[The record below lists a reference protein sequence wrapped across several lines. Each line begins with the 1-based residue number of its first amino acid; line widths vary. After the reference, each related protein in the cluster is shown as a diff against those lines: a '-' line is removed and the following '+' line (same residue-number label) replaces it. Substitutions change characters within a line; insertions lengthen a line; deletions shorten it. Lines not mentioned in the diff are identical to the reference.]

1 MGVSDGILVIN
12 KPLGIT
18 SHDVVAKVRKTLGI
32 RKVGHAGT
40 LDPEASGVLVLGVNR
55 GTRLMQYFV
64 GDNKRYEAKIR
75 LGVATISDDAAG
87 EVISVTPNSLTVE
100 QITVELN
107 NFVGSIMQRPSSV
120 SAIKVNGTRAHD
132 LVRAGVELVL
142 PERPVTV
149 HQIELTGINGVT
161 YSEKPITEISVK
173 VHCSSGT
180 YVRALA
186 RDLGAAL
193 KVGGSVL
200 SLKRTQA
207 GVFNLADAIELADL
221 TIDAKLLS
229 PGDVAKRIMNVQVIN
244 SAHILDLAH
253 GRSILLPTPDTNPLA
268 LLDEAGNLIS
278 IGELSNGI
286 FQPVNVFVTP
296 VELLD
301 V

>member
-1 MGVSDGILVIN
+1 MGARDGILVIN

-18 SHDVVAKVRKTLGI
+18 SHDVVTKVRKALGI
-32 RKVGHAGT
+32 KKVGHAGT

-64 GDNKRYEAKIR
+64 GDNKRYEATIR
-75 LGVATISDDAAG
+75 LGVATISDDAVG
-87 EVISVTPNSLTVE
+87 EVISVTPNSLKAE
-100 QITVELN
+100 QITAELKN
-107 NFVGSIMQRPSSV
+107 LTGLIMQRPSSV

-132 LVRAGVELVL
+132 LVRAGVDLVL

-149 HQIELTGINGVT
+149 HQIELTGINDAT

-193 KVGGSVL
+193 QVGGSVL
-200 SLKRTQA
+200 SLIRTQA
-207 GVFNLADAIELADL
+207 GVFNLADAIELSDL
-221 TIDAKLLS
+221 TIEAKLLS
-229 PGDVAKRIMNVQVIN
+229 PGEVATRIMNSRVIN
-244 SAHILDLAH
+244 SVHIIDLAH
-253 GRSILLPTPDTNPLA
+253 GRSILLPPPDTNPLA

-278 IGELSNGI
+278 IGEMSNGI

-296 VELLD
+296 AELLD

>member
-1 MGVSDGILVIN
+1 MGVRDGILVIN

-75 LGVATISDDAAG
+75 LGVSTISDDAAG
-87 EVISVTPNSLTVE
+87 EVISVTSNSLTVE

-193 KVGGSVL
+193 KVGGSVF

-207 GVFNLADAIELADL
+207 GAFNLADAIELADL

-229 PGDVAKRIMNVQVIN
+229 PGDVAKRIMNSQVIN
-244 SAHILDLAH
+244 SDHILDLAH

>member
-1 MGVSDGILVIN
+1 MGVRDGILVIN

-100 QITVELN
+100 QITVELD

-200 SLKRTQA
+200 SLKRTRA

-229 PGDVAKRIMNVQVIN
+229 PGDVAKRIMNSQVIN
-244 SAHILDLAH
+244 SDHILDLAH

>member
-1 MGVSDGILVIN
+1 MGVRDGILVIN

-87 EVISVTPNSLTVE
+87 EVISVTSNSLTVE

-193 KVGGSVL
+193 KVGGSVF

-229 PGDVAKRIMNVQVIN
+229 PGDVAKRIMNSQVIN
-244 SAHILDLAH
+244 SDHILDLAH

>member
-1 MGVSDGILVIN
+1 MGVRDGILVIN

>member
-1 MGVSDGILVIN
+1 MGVRDGILVIN

-100 QITVELN
+100 QITVELD

-149 HQIELTGINGVT
+149 HQIELTGINGFT
-161 YSEKPITEISVK
+161 YSEKPITEISIK

-193 KVGGSVL
+193 KVGGSVF

-207 GVFNLADAIELADL
+207 GAFNLADAIELADL

-229 PGDVAKRIMNVQVIN
+229 PGDVAKRIMNSQVIN
-244 SAHILDLAH
+244 SDHILDLAH

>member
-1 MGVSDGILVIN
+1 MGARDGILVIN

-18 SHDVVAKVRKTLGI
+18 SHDVVAKVRKALGI
-32 RKVGHAGT
+32 KKVGHAGT

-64 GDNKRYEAKIR
+64 GDNKRYEATIR
-75 LGVATISDDAAG
+75 LGVATISDDAVG
-87 EVISVTPNSLTVE
+87 EVISVTPNSLKAE
-100 QITVELN
+100 QITAELKN
-107 NFVGSIMQRPSSV
+107 LTGPIMQRPSSV

-132 LVRAGVELVL
+132 LVRAGVDLVL

-149 HQIELTGINGVT
+149 HQIELTGINDAT

-193 KVGGSVL
+193 QVGGSVL
-200 SLKRTQA
+200 SLIRTQA
-207 GVFNLADAIELADL
+207 GVFNLADAIELSDL
-221 TIDAKLLS
+221 TIEPKLLS
-229 PGDVAKRIMNVQVIN
+229 LGEVATRIMNSRVIN

-253 GRSILLPTPDTNPLA
+253 GRSILLPPPDTNPLA

-296 VELLD
+296 AELLD

>member
-1 MGVSDGILVIN
+1 MGARDGILVIN

-18 SHDVVAKVRKTLGI
+18 SHDVVAKVRKALGI
-32 RKVGHAGT
+32 KKVGHAGT

-64 GDNKRYEAKIR
+64 GDNKRYEATIR
-75 LGVATISDDAAG
+75 LGVATISDDAVG
-87 EVISVTPNSLTVE
+87 EVISVTPNSLKAE
-100 QITVELN
+100 QITAELKN
-107 NFVGSIMQRPSSV
+107 LTGPIMQRPSSV

-132 LVRAGVELVL
+132 LVRAGVDLVL

-149 HQIELTGINGVT
+149 HQIELTGINDAT
-161 YSEKPITEISVK
+161 YSEKLITEISVK

-186 RDLGAAL
+186 RDLGEAL
-193 KVGGSVL
+193 QVGGSVL
-200 SLKRTQA
+200 SLIRTQA
-207 GVFNLADAIELADL
+207 GVFNLADAIELSDL
-221 TIDAKLLS
+221 TIEPKLLTL
-229 PGDVAKRIMNVQVIN
+229 GEVATRIMNSRVIN

-253 GRSILLPTPDTNPLA
+253 GRSILLPPPDTNPLA

-296 VELLD
+296 AELLD

>member
-1 MGVSDGILVIN
+1 MGARDGILVIN

-32 RKVGHAGT
+32 KKVGHAGT

-55 GTRLMQYFV
+55 GTRLMQYFF
-64 GDNKRYEAKIR
+64 GDNKRYEATIR
-75 LGVATISDDAAG
+75 LGVATISDDAVG
-87 EVISVTPNSLTVE
+87 EVISVTPNSLKAE
-100 QITVELN
+100 QITAELKN
-107 NFVGSIMQRPSSV
+107 LTGPIMQRPSSV

-132 LVRAGVELVL
+132 LVRAGVDLVL

-149 HQIELTGINGVT
+149 HQIELTGINDAT

-193 KVGGSVL
+193 QVGGSVL
-200 SLKRTQA
+200 SLIRTQA
-207 GVFNLADAIELADL
+207 GVFNLADAIELSDL
-221 TIDAKLLS
+221 TIEPKLLS
-229 PGDVAKRIMNVQVIN
+229 LGEVATRIMNSRVIN

-253 GRSILLPTPDTNPLA
+253 GRSILLPPPDTNPLA

-296 VELLD
+296 AELLD

>member
-1 MGVSDGILVIN
+1 MGARDGILVIN

-18 SHDVVAKVRKTLGI
+18 SHDVVAKVRKALGM

-64 GDNKRYEAKIR
+64 GDNKRYEATIR
-75 LGVATISDDAAG
+75 LGVTTISDDAAG
-87 EVISVTPNSLTVE
+87 EVITVTANSLNAE
-100 QITVELN
+100 QVTAELK
-107 NFVGSIMQRPSSV
+107 NFIGPIMQRPSSV

-132 LVRAGVELVL
+132 LVRAGVDLVL

-149 HQIELTGINGVT
+149 HQIELTEINEAI
-161 YSEKPITEISVK
+161 YAEKPITEISVK

-186 RDLGAAL
+186 RDLGAVLQA
-193 KVGGSVL
+193 GGSVL
-200 SLKRTQA
+200 SLTRTQA
-207 GVFNLADAIELADL
+207 GVFDLADAIELSDL
-221 TIDAKLLS
+221 TADTKLLS
-229 PGDVAKRIMNVQVIN
+229 LGEVAMRILNTRVIN

-253 GRSILLPTPDTNPLA
+253 GRSILLSLPDANSLA
-268 LLDEAGNLIS
+268 LLDESGNLIS
-278 IGELSNGI
+278 IGELSNGT

-296 VELLD
+296 AELLD

>member
-1 MGVSDGILVIN
+1 MGVRDGILVIN

-100 QITVELN
+100 QITVELD

-193 KVGGSVL
+193 KVGGSVF

-229 PGDVAKRIMNVQVIN
+229 PGDVAKRIMNSQVIN
-244 SAHILDLAH
+244 SDHILDLAH